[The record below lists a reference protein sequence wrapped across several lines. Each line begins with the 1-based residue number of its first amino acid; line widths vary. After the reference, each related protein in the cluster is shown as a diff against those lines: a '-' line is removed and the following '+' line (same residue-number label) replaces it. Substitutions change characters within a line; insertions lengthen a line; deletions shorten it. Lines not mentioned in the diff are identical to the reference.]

1 MALLSY
7 EMIKEI
13 RGVADEYREIER
25 ARQAEAESR
34 RGEPSSGAATNGSAR
49 RAPRSRG

>member
-13 RGVADEYREIER
+13 RGVADEYRAIER

-34 RGEPSSGAATNGSAR
+34 RGDSAGGTRAAGGR
-49 RAPRSRG
+49 RGAPRSRG